1 MQWKTVKCFPSNIM
15 HWAVFFFKT
24 LYFII
29 IHLTFITVTHYK
41 MYVHLLHFQE
51 LHVFTSHTLSL
62 WWCRWSMLACTKQAI
77 ASSRFS
83 YFRELFGKKDSWRT
97 VCCGSEAVGGCF
109 YVTGLKERGFLPFC
123 FFVMQVRSVQ
133 TDEACCAG
141 EPKGLHQHPSSS
153 PQQAHLW
160 NGSENPLLPHRGTE
174 IIKWKHSS
182 QLLEGVEP
190 PGKRSLQNKG
200 GKHFVWVKQW
210 VNYLKW
216 SARLRAHAFCGKW
229 ILAWITWAF
238 RFLTSVYML
247 RHNDCFSFF
256 FLFLFFPFDFFGTR
270 FQCKKKFLYKK

>member
-1 MQWKTVKCFPSNIM
+1 MQWKTVKCLPSNIM

-141 EPKGLHQHPSSS
+141 ELKGLHQRPSSS
-153 PQQAHLW
+153 PQRAHLW
-160 NGSENPLLPHRGTE
+160 NGSENPLLPAQGYGDHQMKTQQPVTWGCRTS
-174 IIKWKHSS
+174 WKTFTPE
-182 QLLEGVEP
+182 QRR
-190 PGKRSLQNKG
+190 K
-200 GKHFVWVKQW
+200 
-210 VNYLKW
+210 
-216 SARLRAHAFCGKW
+216 AFCLGEAMGKLCKMICTPQSPY
-229 ILAWITWAF
+229 ILWE
-238 RFLTSVYML
+238 M
-247 RHNDCFSFF
+247 NFS
-256 FLFLFFPFDFFGTR
+256 LNHLSIQVPHLS
-270 FQCKKKFLYKK
+270 LYA